1 MHSLCWLCILL
12 FNSLN
17 IILHPTHRKGSDV
30 DEITIDPSANWTPV
44 DKPKDSG
51 KDDEADSP
59 PAQKKVKLDTS
70 APGTPST
77 AGGGGGTPRGAAG
90 GSGSSGAGAAGST
103 SGTVTGDGSVQ
114 KTGPASNCN
123 SIPPLSQVRVKCGTC
138 ICTCTCTCLRESV
151 GEWKFQ
157 RLKGVLSWDRECLNL
172 LFLPTLIQNCMYM
185 LHVYRIFFYHEH
197 RLQPRSKAS
206 ISHPHHLSHQL
217 ATATPLQMP
226 RQQHTTIT
234 IKNRTPKWET
244 LTAAAVV
251 IVAIS
256 ETLW

>member
-1 MHSLCWLCILL
+1 MIP
-12 FNSLN
+12 
-17 IILHPTHRKGSDV
+17 IVILHVCPTHRKGSDV

-90 GSGSSGAGAAGST
+90 GSGSGSSGAGAAGST
-103 SGTVTGDGSVQ
+103 SGTVTGDGSMQ

-123 SIPPLSQVRVKCGTC
+123 SIPPLSQVRVNANVVHVHVYV
-138 ICTCTCTCLRESV
+138 CTCTCSTCMRESV

-157 RLKGVLSWDRECLNL
+157 G
-172 LFLPTLIQNCMYM
+172 
-185 LHVYRIFFYHEH
+185 
-197 RLQPRSKAS
+197 
-206 ISHPHHLSHQL
+206 
-217 ATATPLQMP
+217 
-226 RQQHTTIT
+226 
-234 IKNRTPKWET
+234 
-244 LTAAAVV
+244 
-251 IVAIS
+251 
-256 ETLW
+256 